1 MGEGAATMPNTVDKW
16 VTTATIY
23 DPERRQLWEK
33 IFPGAVVPIVSIIPS
48 AVNVPER
55 GATTAYMLDLV
66 VLTDDQ
72 REGVCRIL
80 AERFNIPIA
89 EVREDLWMGVPIVT
103 DGVRVQTVDQGHF
116 FSLIDDGK
124 PNDEDE
130 ESEP

>member
-1 MGEGAATMPNTVDKW
+1 MRNTVDEW

-33 IFPGAVVPIVSIIPS
+33 IFPGARVPIVSIIPS

-55 GATTAYMLDLV
+55 GATTVYMLDLV
-66 VLTDDQ
+66 ALTDDQ
-72 REGVCRIL
+72 REAVCGIL

-103 DGVRVQTVDQGHF
+103 DGVSVSSAEIGLF
-116 FSLIDDGK
+116 NAEAEPGIENFS
-124 PNDEDE
+124 DE
-130 ESEP
+130 ED